1 MLQESVKFSII
12 IPVYNVAEYLD
23 ECLQSVLAQKYRNFE
38 ILLIDDG
45 STDGS
50 GQICENYQARYSN
63 IKLIKQ
69 KNSGLAATRN
79 KGLDMAIG
87 QYVLF
92 LDSDDIWLGNDVL
105 QQIEVI
111 LQHDKCQMLQFAFC
125 KFVDGTK
132 EFVKKFKNKNKEYHA
147 VSLKELIDNNVDLMT
162 NAWTK
167 VFEREFLEK
176 NHLRMDAKLRSS
188 EDIDFSFKA
197 WMYLER
203 VSVISNVFYGYRI
216 RRGSLSVDALAS
228 IWRRRIIER
237 WAHYEYMSLESELKD
252 YIMSK
257 LAYQYLLMVSKI
269 PRIESKEERKEIYK
283 FAKEEKYLLK
293 YVKGRKAKIM
303 SGVCKLTGITL
314 ATYLFYIINLVKKR

>member
-1 MLQESVKFSII
+1 MSQENIKFSII
-12 IPVYNVAEYLD
+12 IPVYNVADYLD
-23 ECLQSVLAQKYRNFE
+23 ECLQSVLVQKYKNFE

-50 GQICENYQARYSN
+50 SEICENYQDKYSN
-63 IKLIKQ
+63 IRIIKQ
-69 KNSGLAATRN
+69 KNSGVAVARN
-79 KGLDMAIG
+79 KGLDMAGG
-87 QYVLF
+87 QYILF
-92 LDSDDIWLGNDVL
+92 IDPDDLWLENDVL
-105 QQIEVI
+105 GQIATI
-111 LQHDKCQMLQFAFC
+111 LKQDKCQMLQFAYCDFLDVTQDSI
-125 KFVDGTK
+125 KRT
-132 EFVKKFKNKNKEYHA
+132 KNKNQEYHA
-147 VSLKELIDNNVDLMT
+147 VSLKELIDNNVDIKTSL
-162 NAWTK
+162 WTK
-167 VFEREFLEK
+167 VFERNFLEE
-176 NHLRMDAKLRSS
+176 NHIRMDAKLRSS

-257 LAYQYLLMVSKI
+257 LAYQYLIMVSKI

-283 FAKEEKYLLK
+283 FAKEKKYLLK

-303 SGVCKLTGITL
+303 AGVCKLTGITL

>member
-257 LAYQYLLMVSKI
+257 LAYQYLIMVSKI

-283 FAKEEKYLLK
+283 FAKEKKYLLK

-303 SGVCKLTGITL
+303 AGVCKLTGITL